1 METFEHL
8 LYQLNLSYLQA
19 RKNKRNT
26 HNQLAFELNQETN
39 LHHLAKAIYERKY
52 APKPCIAFIINKPVM
67 REIFAADFTDRVIH
81 HFIYRCIY
89 PIIDRKLIHDTYSC
103 RVGKGTLFGIDRA

>member
-8 LYQLNLSYLQA
+8 LYQLHLSYLQA

-39 LHHLAKAIYERKY
+39 FSNM
-52 APKPCIAFIINKPVM
+52 APTPTTSTST
-67 REIFAADFTDRVIH
+67 AAMPT
-81 HFIYRCIY
+81 
-89 PIIDRKLIHDTYSC
+89 
-103 RVGKGTLFGIDRA
+103 